1 MDIHSASRCTKGPPP
16 ATGQEKMPRRQ
27 GKAQVHLTSGGWI
40 HERFSIHDPK
50 KRSVV
55 GNTRMY
61 MMEAR
66 SVADEL
72 AQRST
77 SEGGTTVS
85 QWARTVERFFRR
97 KPAPWGDGRQEA
109 AMTQVSKRALLAGNT
124 GAGCMHRLMTTPR
137 ISQAQSSPA
146 RSAATA

>member
-1 MDIHSASRCTKGPPP
+1 
-16 ATGQEKMPRRQ
+16 
-27 GKAQVHLTSGGWI
+27 VHLTSGGWI
-40 HERFSIHDPK
+40 DERFSIHDPK
-50 KRSVV
+50 KKSVV

-124 GAGCMHRLMTTPR
+124 GAGCMHRLMTPR